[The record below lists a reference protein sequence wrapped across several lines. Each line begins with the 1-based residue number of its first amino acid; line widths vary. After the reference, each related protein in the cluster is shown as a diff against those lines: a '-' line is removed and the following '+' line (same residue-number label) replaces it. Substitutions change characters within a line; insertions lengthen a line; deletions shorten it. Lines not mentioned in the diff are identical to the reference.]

1 MFPYIN
7 VFNSKVNSGIK
18 IFAKVAFQDE
28 VGFFKGNEKLKDLLQ
43 NILKMNTEFYSKIR
57 NILCEIFFDY
67 ISKLKDSLTNLI
79 YKNGMPKNYLSSD
92 DLIIVDDNEKL
103 DLIFLLIFSKIISS
117 LRENL
122 NNFKEFFMSELQMF
136 LATVSLDE
144 KKRENIKCIY
154 SDELNEIIILINTE
168 MLKILHTI
176 VIKNLNNTL
185 NYSNLDLF
193 LENYYA
199 IFFIT
204 KSAIITES
212 FSSNFVNLFNK
223 IQIEF
228 IKNYYSM
235 VEKKMRESVDCEN
248 WQSLK
253 NIPINFQ
260 KMVNFISKYNY
271 LELRGTNINYEV
283 TVYNIIK
290 IFEENEILLEN
301 EKDQIEI
308 KNDSFFIQIY
318 SSLNNLTCSFKMN
331 ICSLEVIKTIYNSLK
346 LISLFEKSV
355 SYFIEQNL
363 ANYLKNFI
371 FLLKVHILEGEA
383 LKKGRVQKLSQTEVS
398 ITNANASIIK
408 NLILNYINNNSI
420 YEKEKI
426 YNISNPSNYDE
437 LLNELDKIKHTCRYN
452 ISNMLNDSIK
462 DSISALSAID
472 LSNYPT
478 FAPEDKS
485 YNNYVKIY
493 LKFSPVYLAMMNTFE
508 ESEIFCTFQENLKI
522 FIDKLEKCLKNLNE
536 KQKITDIDQIKQ
548 YILNILLFRFRKDFT
563 TIKKSLNFF
572 KILAKPDYNLIEFFQ
587 EKVDSISKSVVPKTG
602 KKIK

>member
-1 MFPYIN
+1 LFPYIN